1 MIPALIEFI
10 EQQVK
15 VPLWLFLVVASK
27 FGYDI
32 VAMFGLFGAS

>member
-1 MIPALIEFI
+1 MLDGIVAFI
-10 EQQVK
+10 ERYVK

-32 VAMFGLFGAS
+32 VAMFGLLGAA

>member
-1 MIPALIEFI
+1 MLDMLVDFI
-10 EQQVK
+10 ERQVK

>member
-1 MIPALIEFI
+1 MVKFI

-15 VPLWLFLVVASK
+15 VPLWLFIAVASR

-32 VAMFGLFGAS
+32 VAAFGIFGAA

>member
-1 MIPALIEFI
+1 MVQFI
-10 EQQVK
+10 ERQVR

-32 VAMFGLFGAS
+32 VAMFGVIGGA

>member
-1 MIPALIEFI
+1 MLDMLTEFI
-10 EQQVK
+10 ERQVK

-32 VAMFGLFGAS
+32 VAMFGLFGAA